1 MSPPQYVI
9 IAAHDEAM
17 KSPCAKSKR
26 GVILFDRMQ
35 HDFSAELDASKNRYR
50 SSWDFVIVGRG
61 FNGQPGNFVCTG
73 DLMKCTGA
81 CAKLCLH
88 AEQRAINQALVH
100 SGDRVNGCSMSDL
113 ELVHVKVENGFVVPG
128 GGPSCWQCSRLVV
141 EVGIRGVWLF
151 EAQRWHTESPCDTCS
166 NITRL
171 EKNAS
176 STGECPWCKAD
187 GRPGM
192 LRFANAKIVYASD
205 SGAWRFYN
213 AQAFH
218 AATIQECGLPLAQAW
233 TMKVTP

>member
-1 MSPPQYVI
+1 MSPPQYMI
-9 IAAHDEAM
+9 DAARAEAM
-17 KSPCAKSKR
+17 RSPCAKSKR
-26 GVILFDRMQ
+26 GVVLFDRGMI
-35 HDFSAELDASKNRYR
+35 ELWE
-50 SSWDFVIVGRG
+50 SSETPMHRPSSERLIVGRG

-73 DLMKCTGA
+73 DLMKCSGA

-100 SGDRVNGCSMSDL
+100 SGDREDGCSMGDL
-113 ELVHVKVENGFVVPG
+113 ELVHVKVENDVVVPG

-151 EAQRWHTESPCDTCS
+151 EAQRWHTEFPCGTCS

-171 EKNAS
+171 EQDAGI
-176 STGECPWCKAD
+176 TGKCPCCVAV
-187 GRPGM
+187 GNQPGM
-192 LRFANAKIVYASD
+192 LRLERAKTVYDIAS
-205 SGAWRFYN
+205 GVWRFYN